1 MLAAKPVHPRP
12 APMDNAP
19 DRWIAMAQA
28 QARVTRLIAAGAPLA
43 DSLSALMQLIEEL
56 APGRQASVL
65 LLDADGQHLRHG
77 AAPSLPS
84 SYTQAIDGAAIGPAA
99 GSCGTAAWR
108 REPVVVEDI
117 ASDPLWADYRQ
128 IALPHGLRACWSTP
142 ITDAAGAVLGT
153 FAIYRDEPSRPEPR
167 DHALIEL
174 ATQLATIAIVQART
188 QAARQHD
195 LALLEG
201 TLQHID
207 QGVLILDADARVLRA
222 NQRVAELLDYPPPLC
237 APGTPFAEQARFNAE
252 RGEYGPGDPA
262 ELAAARCARLR
273 ADRVDRFVGERPDGR
288 VLDVRSSPLPGGGF
302 VVSYTDISERARSE
316 RAALRFRAALDLSA
330 DGIFLIDART
340 LKLLDVNDG
349 ACRALGWRHDELVGR
364 SVTEVLTDRSPEEVR
379 ALYDRLLAGDD
390 SGANQQAR
398 HRRRDGSSF
407 VVEINRR
414 VHHSP
419 SGPLVVAVARD
430 ITAQLEAQAALR
442 RSEEMLRESQKM
454 EAIGTLASGIAHDFN
469 NIIPAILGN
478 AELARGLLA
487 PGDAAALPHLEQIVR
502 SAERARSL
510 VQQILAFS
518 RREGQQR
525 QPLALAP
532 LVADGVAMLRVLL
545 PAGAALTLR
554 AEGAEDLWV
563 EADATRLHQVLMN
576 LCTNAWHALPR
587 GAGHIEVGL
596 APLLREGRAH
606 AHLWVRDDGTG
617 MDAATLQRIFE
628 PFFTTKDVGQGTGLG
643 LAVAQGIVAAHGGLI
658 EVDSVAGQGSCF
670 HVLLPTT
677 SLRPAAVAAST
688 PPVATPGHG
697 RRLLCVDD
705 DDAMR
710 ELMVNLLQREGWQ
723 VLAADSVAHAR
734 ELLRHGA
741 VDVVVTDN
749 HMPGESG
756 LALARELARRQ
767 PGLPVVL
774 SSGFIDDT
782 TQAEARAA
790 GVRALLRKEHTLE
803 ELPALLR
810 RLFSAA

>member
-1 MLAAKPVHPRP
+1 
-12 APMDNAP
+12 MDNAP

-43 DSLSALMQLIEEL
+43 DALAALMQLIEEL
-56 APGRQASVL
+56 APGRRASVL

-77 AAPSLPS
+77 AAPSLPAA
-84 SYTQAIDGAAIGPAA
+84 YTQAIDGAAIGPAA

-117 ASDPLWADYRQ
+117 ATDPLWVHYHPL
-128 IALPHGLRACWSTP
+128 ALPHGLRACWSTP
-142 ITDAAGAVLGT
+142 IFDAAGVLLGT

-174 ATQLATIAIVQART
+174 ATQLATIAVVQART
-188 QAARQHD
+188 QAARARD

-207 QGVLILDADARVLRA
+207 QGVLILDAQARVLRA
-222 NQRVAELLDYPPPLC
+222 NQRVAELLDYPPRLC

-252 RGEYGPGDPA
+252 RGEYGPGDIA
-262 ELAAARCARLR
+262 ELAAARCARLQ

-302 VVSYTDISERARSE
+302 VVSYTDISEHARSE

-330 DGIFLIDART
+330 DGIFLIDAHT

-407 VVEINRR
+407 MVEINRR

-478 AELARGLLA
+478 AELARGLLP
-487 PGDAAALPHLEQIVR
+487 PGDARALPHLEQIVR
-502 SAERARSL
+502 SATRARSL

-532 LVADGVAMLRVLL
+532 LVAEAVALLRALL
-545 PAGAALTLR
+545 PAGVALELHT
-554 AEGAEDLWV
+554 AGAEDLWV
-563 EADATRLHQVLMN
+563 LADATRLHQVLMN
-576 LCTNAWHALPR
+576 LCTNAWHALQGGP
-587 GAGHIEVGL
+587 GHIEVGL
-596 APLLREGRAH
+596 APAVHDGRAF
-606 AHLWVRDDGTG
+606 AHLWVRDDGIG
-617 MDAATLQRIFE
+617 MDAATLGRIFE

-643 LAVAQGIVAAHGGLI
+643 LAVAQGIVAAHGGRI
-658 EVDSVAGQGSCF
+658 EVDSRHGAGSCF
-670 HVLLPTT
+670 HVWLPTT
-677 SLRPAAVAAST
+677 TLRPAPAGAQATDPAV
-688 PPVATPGHG
+688 PGRG

-705 DDAMR
+705 DEAMR
-710 ELMVNLLQREGWQ
+710 ELMGNLLQREGWQ
-723 VLAADSVAHAR
+723 VLTADSAAAAR
-734 ELLRHGA
+734 TLLEA
-741 VDVVVTDN
+741 QPVDLLLTDN

-756 LALARELARRQ
+756 LALARHVAQ
-767 PGLPVVL
+767 HFPGLPVVL
-774 SSGFIDDT
+774 SSGFIDDA

>member
-1 MLAAKPVHPRP
+1 M
-12 APMDNAP
+12 
-19 DRWIAMAQA
+19 
-28 QARVTRLIAAGAPLA
+28 
-43 DSLSALMQLIEEL
+43 
-56 APGRQASVL
+56 
-65 LLDADGQHLRHG
+65 
-77 AAPSLPS
+77 
-84 SYTQAIDGAAIGPAA
+84 
-99 GSCGTAAWR
+99 
-108 REPVVVEDI
+108 
-117 ASDPLWADYRQ
+117 
-128 IALPHGLRACWSTP
+128 
-142 ITDAAGAVLGT
+142 
-153 FAIYRDEPSRPEPR
+153 
-167 DHALIEL
+167 
-174 ATQLATIAIVQART
+174 
-188 QAARQHD
+188 
-195 LALLEG
+195 
-201 TLQHID
+201 
-207 QGVLILDADARVLRA
+207 
-222 NQRVAELLDYPPPLC
+222 
-237 APGTPFAEQARFNAE
+237 
-252 RGEYGPGDPA
+252 
-262 ELAAARCARLR
+262 
-273 ADRVDRFVGERPDGR
+273 
-288 VLDVRSSPLPGGGF
+288 
-302 VVSYTDISERARSE
+302 
-316 RAALRFRAALDLSA
+316 
-330 DGIFLIDART
+330 
-340 LKLLDVNDG
+340 
-349 ACRALGWRHDELVGR
+349 
-364 SVTEVLTDRSPEEVR
+364 
-379 ALYDRLLAGDD
+379 
-390 SGANQQAR
+390 
-398 HRRRDGSSF
+398 
-407 VVEINRR
+407 VEINRR

-545 PAGAALTLR
+545 PAGVALTLR
-554 AEGAEDLWV
+554 ADGADALWV

-576 LCTNAWHALPR
+576 LCTNAWHALQG

-596 APLLREGRAH
+596 APRRREGREH

-658 EVDSVAGQGSCF
+658 EVDSVPGQGSCF

-677 SLRPAAVAAST
+677 PKRPAPVAAGA
-688 PPVATPGHG
+688 PPVAAPGRG

-723 VLAADSVAHAR
+723 VLAADSVARAR
-734 ELLRHGA
+734 ELLQREA
-741 VDVVVTDN
+741 VDGVVTDN

-756 LALARELARRQ
+756 LALARELARQQ

-782 TQAEARAA
+782 TQAEALAA

-810 RLFSAA
+810 RLFGAA